1 MSDTTSC
8 IQLSFSFH
16 FEDVYFALS
25 YVNLHQETDI
35 LATTLDAEITMDW
48 IVRWRWRRPPKSD
61 VEENSEVTEGGEKGA

>member
-1 MSDTTSC
+1 M
-8 IQLSFSFH
+8 
-16 FEDVYFALS
+16 LS

-48 IVRWRWRRPPKSD
+48 IVRWRWRRWRRPPKSD